1 MALIAL
7 ASAKGAPGVT
17 TTSLLLG
24 ALWPRPVVVAECDPS
39 GGDVA
44 TRMPGADG
52 GALDPQTGLLSLAAA
67 GRRSLY
73 PELVDAHTQ
82 QVVGGLEVLLG
93 PPFPEQAGGLQTA
106 WPQLGPLLARLPQHD
121 VVADLGRVG
130 ALTPQNAL
138 LASADAVVLVVDTAP
153 SSVVHLR
160 HRLRPVSDAVGGAY
174 GAPLHV
180 AVVAPPK
187 RTQTVREIRDALTAT
202 DVALAGVHHLAYDER
217 GAHLFQG
224 QTVARPDK
232 LALVRSA
239 GPLVSELAAAVAHG
253 SPQPGPSA
261 ADVAPAPAPP
271 GATAGPDHGSWT
283 GAHR

>member
-24 ALWPRPVVVAECDPS
+24 ALWPRPVVVAECDPA

-44 TRMPGADG
+44 TRMPAADG
-52 GALDPQTGLLSLAAA
+52 SALDPQTGLTSLAAA

-73 PELVDAHTQ
+73 PELVDEHTQ
-82 QVVGGLEVLLG
+82 QLIGGLEVLLG
-93 PPFPEQAGGLQTA
+93 PPFPEQAGGLQAT
-106 WPQLGPLLARLPQHD
+106 WPQLGPLLARLPRHD
-121 VVADLGRVG
+121 VVADLGRIGV
-130 ALTPQNAL
+130 LTPQNAL
-138 LASADAVVLVVDTAP
+138 LASADAAVLVVDTSP

-160 HRLRPVSDAVGGAY
+160 HRLRPVSDTVGGAY
-174 GAPLHV
+174 GVPVHV

-202 DVALAGVHHLAYDER
+202 GVELAGVHHLAYDER

-224 QTVARPDK
+224 QTTSRPDK

-239 GPLVSELAAAVAHG
+239 GPLVAELAAAVAHG
-253 SPQPGPSA
+253 SPVAAGPV
-261 ADVAPAPAPP
+261 DDQEPAPP
-271 GATAGPDHGSWT
+271 DSHEHEHGQRT